1 MANDPVLVLQM
12 QRMGDLILSFPLMLW
27 LSRCYPGRPIHI
39 VAEDSFFRPL
49 MPISPHVAYISWKD
63 AATGALAGRHYRLV
77 ANLSI
82 REEAARLAGS
92 LDADIKVG
100 PVREADG
107 TLRVRG
113 NWQLYRASLVGQGR
127 HNRFH
132 WADLNALDM
141 VPLDALRLTNFDT
154 PRTPEA
160 GNDRI
165 GLFVGAS
172 EPGKRPDAGFYAGLA
187 RGLLDRGLKP
197 VLLGGP
203 DDMPLAEAVRAES
216 RLPLVNFVGR
226 MTLSELIEYGKTL
239 ALMITPDTGP
249 MHLAAWTGLP
259 TLNISV
265 GHVNPWDTGPYQPGH
280 LVLRSTASC
289 ARGCWS
295 CRWERC
301 PCRAGLA
308 PQPVAALAALV
319 LRGPRARL
327 GRVHLPGLELFESA
341 RTDLGLF
348 TLRRL
353 GPARQQNAA
362 DLAGEFWRCF
372 FLWRIATQPP
382 QPVEPVLAAWTALAG
397 AYPRLARSAKSALP
411 VLGRIVARQSRGGAA
426 APGALAE
433 VRPFWR
439 PLASYLEMTGQNAD
453 MAPGWT
459 RSSLELLERL
469 AVIVAG

>member
-1 MANDPVLVLQM
+1 VANDPVLVLQM

-27 LSRCYPGRPIHI
+27 LSRCYPGRPLHV
-39 VAEDSFFRPL
+39 VAEDTFFRPL

-92 LDADIKVG
+92 LSADIKVG

-113 NWQLYRASLVGQGR
+113 GWQLYRASLVGQGR

-154 PRTPEA
+154 PRVPEA
-160 GNDRI
+160 GNDRV

-203 DDMPLAEAVRAES
+203 DDKPLADAVRAES

-239 ALMITPDTGP
+239 ALMVTPDTGP

-295 CRWERC
+295 CRWEDRC
-301 PCRAGLA
+301 PCRSGLEA
-308 PQPVAALAALV
+308 KPVAALTSLI

-327 GRVHLPGLELFESA
+327 DRVNLPGLAVFESA
-341 RTDLGLF
+341 RTEEGLF

-353 GPARQQNAA
+353 GPARHPSAA
-362 DLAGEFWRCF
+362 DLAGEFWRSF
-372 FLWRIATQPP
+372 FLWNICKQPP
-382 QPVEPVLAAWTALAG
+382 QPLEPVAATWAALAG
-397 AYPRLARSAKSALP
+397 AFPRLAQSVRKSLP
-411 VLGRIVARQSRGGAA
+411 VLGRVVARLSREGAA
-426 APGALAE
+426 VPEALGE

-439 PLASYLEMTGQNAD
+439 PLASYLEMTGRNAD
-453 MAPGWT
+453 VAHAWT
-459 RSSLELLERL
+459 KSSLELLERL
-469 AVIVAG
+469 AAIVA